1 MGFGGLSCPQDYSY
15 AVLQLLL
22 KELQWIGEK
31 DERCML
37 DWLTSLSDPVGLM
50 FPQTFEVD
58 IKGSGISLVAMAM
71 IS

>member
-1 MGFGGLSCPQDYSY
+1 MGFGGLSCPQDYSF

-37 DWLTSLSDPVGLM
+37 HWWTSLSDPVGLM
-50 FPQTFEVD
+50 FPQTV
-58 IKGSGISLVAMAM
+58 
-71 IS
+71 

>member
-1 MGFGGLSCPQDYSY
+1 MILRKKSQRIYKIY
-15 AVLQLLL
+15 L
-22 KELQWIGEK
+22 KELQWTGEK

-37 DWLTSLSDPVGLM
+37 DWWTSLSDSVGLM

-58 IKGSGISLVAMAM
+58 IKGSGIFLVAMAM